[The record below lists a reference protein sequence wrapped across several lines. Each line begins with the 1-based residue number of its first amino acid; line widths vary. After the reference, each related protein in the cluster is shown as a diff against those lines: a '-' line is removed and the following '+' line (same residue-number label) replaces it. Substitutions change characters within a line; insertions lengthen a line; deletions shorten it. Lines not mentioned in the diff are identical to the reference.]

1 MRVAETS
8 VPRAIWRNVVG
19 GGGDKSSGVE
29 VALCGASNPTARQEV
44 TEWSQNW
51 VKRMA
56 GRVWLCVRRTS
67 TSTLACWKRWVTS
80 SARGCCGLPRPAL
93 ASTSSCQTSVP
104 LLLILGEEM
113 CLCVVQSVWP
123 CLCDVQSVWP
133 CLCEVQSV

>member
-1 MRVAETS
+1 MLMRLAETS
-8 VPRAIWRNVVG
+8 VLRGIWRKVIR

-29 VALCGASNPTARQEV
+29 VAVCVAPAARQV

-51 VKRMA
+51 VKCMA

-80 SARGCCGLPRPAL
+80 SVRGCCGSPRPAP

-104 LLLILGEEM
+104 LLLTLGEEM
-113 CLCVVQSVWP
+113 CLCEVQSVWP
-123 CLCDVQSVWP
+123 CVCEMQSVWP
-133 CLCEVQSV
+133 CMCEVQSC